1 MDALAHSLEL
11 IRAQLNA
18 ALQAA
23 EPRAEDWV
31 ILANVT
37 GQDGA
42 AFADARDKIAM
53 MLVTITSDA
62 TQRASA
68 RGPDGAPPPAAHLEV
83 LVAFLANFESANYPK
98 GLAAI
103 ARTIAFF
110 QKTQV
115 FVAPD
120 AGGATMQMHAAELTL
135 AEVSDVMR
143 MMGVRYRP
151 SVFYRMRGVPVD

>member
-1 MDALAHSLEL
+1 MIALNGSSSEAAMGLRPDVSLNEIRKAGDGMDALAHSLEL

-23 EPRAEDWV
+23 EPRAADWV

-53 MLVTITSDA
+53 MLVHIANDA

-68 RGPDGAPPPAAHLEV
+68 RGPDGAPPPPAHLEL
-83 LVAFLANFESANYPK
+83 LVAFLANF
-98 GLAAI
+98 
-103 ARTIAFF
+103 
-110 QKTQV
+110 
-115 FVAPD
+115 
-120 AGGATMQMHAAELTL
+120 
-135 AEVSDVMR
+135 
-143 MMGVRYRP
+143 
-151 SVFYRMRGVPVD
+151 